1 MRARQAAKHC
11 PAHNKI
17 FYTMRRERVWECGNG
32 RGVEEGSC
40 ATILTSIF
48 VMRAFFFQ
56 LEQGKLFA
64 RNFTHLQILARMSP
78 LPVAK
83 TPPVGLGATE
93 ITVTPR
99 RHNVSFFHDFHP

>member
-1 MRARQAAKHC
+1 L
-11 PAHNKI
+11 
-17 FYTMRRERVWECGNG
+17 V
-32 RGVEEGSC
+32 
-40 ATILTSIF
+40 
-48 VMRAFFFQ
+48 
-56 LEQGKLFA
+56 A

-99 RHNVSFFHDFHP
+99 RHNVSFFHDFHL